1 MPLLIFSLLATAFC
15 VWMWKKS
22 VIRGTGEGAEA
33 SISRAVASAFWIT
46 AVMVVSFLTLQLFAR
61 ELAVWCGYAGKP
73 F

>member
-1 MPLLIFSLLATAFC
+1 
-15 VWMWKKS
+15 